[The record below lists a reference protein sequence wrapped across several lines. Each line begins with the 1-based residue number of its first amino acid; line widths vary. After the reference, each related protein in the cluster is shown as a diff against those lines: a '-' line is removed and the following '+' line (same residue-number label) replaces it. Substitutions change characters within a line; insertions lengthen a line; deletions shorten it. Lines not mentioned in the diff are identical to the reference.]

1 CRARCGRSTCP
12 RPHRCSTWPSRGCAR
27 SPSGR
32 GAPRSR
38 AGRSSRS
45 VCAPICRVW
54 TPSASATA
62 RWTEMSSSHR
72 DAHPYGR
79 SADDV
84 RRRDQRLRRTR
95 RLRATQLAIFS
106 ILAVALVVIGVYAVG
121 ELREPVEDP
130 GVIAEKSFGPEQ
142 IELTCPDPGAVP
154 LEPGEVTVTVMYRT
168 TRSGRGGED
177 TGERGGRC
185 ARVETPGTTGRAD
198 GRATIVH
205 GPEGYLAARSVGA
218 QRQEAQRELDE
229 ELEGTAVTML
239 IGDG

>member
-1 CRARCGRSTCP
+1 PKDEPLAIGGLTTVKDVYTATFS
-12 RPHRCSTWPSRGCAR
+12 PHALDEEQQKLLMGLQGQVWTEYMPSAAQVQYMAFPGCAR

-142 IELTCPDPGAVP
+142 IELTCPD
-154 LEPGEVTVTVMYRT
+154 
-168 TRSGRGGED
+168 
-177 TGERGGRC
+177 
-185 ARVETPGTTGRAD
+185 
-198 GRATIVH
+198 
-205 GPEGYLAARSVGA
+205 
-218 QRQEAQRELDE
+218 
-229 ELEGTAVTML
+229 
-239 IGDG
+239 

>member
-1 CRARCGRSTCP
+1 
-12 RPHRCSTWPSRGCAR
+12 
-27 SPSGR
+27 
-32 GAPRSR
+32 PRSR

-142 IELTCPDPGAVP
+142 IERTSRDRGDDP
-154 LEPGEVTVTVMYRT
+154 LEPGGFTVTVRKGAN
-168 TRSGRGGED
+168 RRGLAGDVTERL
-177 TGERGGRC
+177 GERGYG
-185 ARVETPGTTGRAD
+185 AEPPGNTRRAD
-198 GRATIVH
+198 GPATIVL

-218 QRQEAQRELDE
+218 QLQEA
-229 ELEGTAVTML
+229 
-239 IGDG
+239 